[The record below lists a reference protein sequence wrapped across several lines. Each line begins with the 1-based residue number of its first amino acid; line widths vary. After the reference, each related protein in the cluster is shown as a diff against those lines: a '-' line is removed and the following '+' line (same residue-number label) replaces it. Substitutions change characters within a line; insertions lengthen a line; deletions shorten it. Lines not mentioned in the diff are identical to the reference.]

1 VAVVALESI
10 ILFRNLGRDEL
21 QALRFIAQERH
32 FAAHSEIFHEDDPGN
47 GVYFVKDGLVEISS
61 LVGASDRRVFSQ
73 LGPGEIFGEMAVIE
87 HRPRSATAIALK
99 DTDVYFLPRGEML
112 SIIERSPALAFGLLQ
127 QISHRLREFNHVYLR
142 EVVQAERLAVV
153 GNFARS
159 IVHDLK
165 TPLNIIGLATDAFD
179 RPDLRPEARAQ
190 AQSRIRK
197 QVERINDMVSDILIF
212 TEGKRTDAEIK
223 PASYHAFVLDLI
235 ADLRAEAELKGAH
248 IQMQNEPP
256 AVLVQFN
263 PRRLS
268 RVFHNLIHNAADM
281 MPNGGTIFLRFH
293 CDEKEIVT
301 EIEDTGPGIAPE
313 IADKLFEAF
322 ATFGK
327 THGTGLGLSICK
339 KIIEDHQGRIWEH
352 NQPGKGAMFAFA
364 LPLP

>member
-1 VAVVALESI
+1 MVTLESI
-10 ILFRNLGRDEL
+10 SLFRNLGRDEL
-21 QALRFIAQERH
+21 KALRFIAQERH
-32 FAAHSEIFHEDDPGN
+32 FAAQAVIFREDDPGD
-47 GVYFVKDGLVEISS
+47 GVYFVKDGLVEISGI
-61 LVGASDRRVFSQ
+61 VGGGNRHVFSQ

-87 HRPRSATAIALK
+87 HRPRSATATALK

-112 SIIERSPALAFGLLQ
+112 SLIERSPALAFNLLQ

-165 TPLNIIGLATDAFD
+165 NPLNIILLSAEMFD
-179 RPDLRPEARAQ
+179 LPSLPPETRAQ
-190 AQSRIRK
+190 AQVRIRK
-197 QVERINDMVSDILIF
+197 QVERINDMVSDILIY
-212 TEGKRTDAEIK
+212 TEGKQTDAEIK

-235 ADLRAEAELKGAH
+235 ADLRAEAELKGAS
-248 IQMQNEPP
+248 IVMQNEPP

-263 PRRLS
+263 PRRLN
-268 RVFHNLIHNAADM
+268 RVFHNLVHNAADM
-281 MPNGGTIFLRFH
+281 MPDGGVITLRFH
-293 CDEKEIVT
+293 SDEKETVT

-313 IADKLFEAF
+313 IAGQMFEVF

-327 THGTGLGLSICK
+327 AHGTGLGLPICK
-339 KIIEDHQGRIWEH
+339 KIIEDHKGRIWER
-352 NQPGKGAMFAFA
+352 NQPGGGAVFAFA

>member
-1 VAVVALESI
+1 VVTLESI
-10 ILFRNLGRDEL
+10 SLFRNLGRDEL
-21 QALRFIAQERH
+21 KALRFIAQERH
-32 FAAHSEIFHEDDPGN
+32 FAAQAVIFREDDPGD
-47 GVYFVKDGLVEISS
+47 GVYFVKDGLVEISGI
-61 LVGASDRRVFSQ
+61 VGGGNRHVFSQ

-87 HRPRSATAIALK
+87 HRPRSATATALK

-112 SIIERSPALAFGLLQ
+112 SLIERSPALAFNLLQ

-165 TPLNIIGLATDAFD
+165 NPLNIILLSAEMFD
-179 RPDLRPEARAQ
+179 LPSLPPETRAQ
-190 AQSRIRK
+190 AQVRIRK
-197 QVERINDMVSDILIF
+197 QVERINDMVSDILIY
-212 TEGKRTDAEIK
+212 TEGKQTDAEIK

-235 ADLRAEAELKGAH
+235 ADLRAEAELKGAS
-248 IQMQNEPP
+248 IVMQNEPP

-263 PRRLS
+263 PRRLN
-268 RVFHNLIHNAADM
+268 RVFHNLVHNAADM
-281 MPNGGTIFLRFH
+281 MPDGGVITLRFH
-293 CDEKEIVT
+293 SDEKEIVT

-313 IADKLFEAF
+313 IAGQMFEVF

-327 THGTGLGLSICK
+327 AHGTGLGLPICK
-339 KIIEDHQGRIWEH
+339 KIIEDHKGRIWER
-352 NQPGKGAMFAFA
+352 NQPGGGAVFAFA